1 MEMITF
7 MEKTITNIEIY
18 HDIIESLAAALD
30 AKDVYTSGHS
40 TRVGNM
46 ANNLAEYLGLDD
58 YNLQL
63 IHIAGHLHDIGKIGV
78 PDNILNKEGTLN
90 DFEWQLMKN
99 HPEIGHNI
107 LEKAESL
114 KDISHIVLHHHER
127 WDGNGYPKGLSKEE
141 IPIGSRII
149 AVCDSIDA
157 MRSTRPYRKAIS
169 NIECYNE
176 ILRNK
181 GLMYEPNITDC
192 IIKNWNSIVVPYYSL

>member
-7 MEKTITNIEIY
+7 MEKIITNIDIY

-46 ANNLAEYLGLDD
+46 SNNLAESLGLDD

-78 PDNILNKEGTLN
+78 PDNILKKEGALSN
-90 DFEWQLMKN
+90 SEWALMKN
-99 HPEIGHNI
+99 HPEIGCNI
-107 LEKAESL
+107 LKKADSL
-114 KDISHIVLHHHER
+114 KDISHIVLYHHER
-127 WDGNGYPKGLSKEE
+127 WDGNGYPQGLSKEE

-149 AVCDSIDA
+149 AICDSIDA
-157 MRSTRPYRKAIS
+157 MRSTRSYRKAIS
-169 NIECYNE
+169 NLECYNE
-176 ILRNK
+176 ILKNK
-181 GLMYEPNITDC
+181 GLMYDPRITDC
-192 IIKNWNSIVVPYYSL
+192 IIENWNNIVIPYYSL